1 MLSACL
7 GYADLILTISSVQ
20 RRIYIYIIIINLYIN
35 IIMYLYMHICRNMYI
50 PMHTICMQLGKFSG
64 QEECFL
70 NEKPPSRMRHWES
83 AKACD
88 KGLRTA
94 LYGLI

>member
-20 RRIYIYIIIINLYIN
+20 RHTNIYIIITINLYIN

-50 PMHTICMQLGKFSG
+50 PMHTICMQLGKFTG

-70 NEKPPSRMRHWES
+70 NEEPPSRMRHWES
-83 AKACD
+83 VKAAI
-88 KGLRTA
+88 KVSEWLYTA
-94 LYGLI
+94 